1 MPDSSSIGGQ
11 VMVIFE
17 VGEEYANRKGS
28 YTVLEIS
35 DPKMTV
41 EYEDG
46 STADLS
52 ISIQQRI
59 WENIVTER
67 EAERARTV
75 KARKTRVSVGT
86 RFYIKPT
93 SVLTVEELS
102 TTNKQEGIPASGR
115 WLATIRKGDRLIYYA
130 QESQVFFA
138 VVTITGPG
146 NKLKGKG
153 RKKTSVLYFPL
164 DVDAYVVDLN
174 KALLAV
180 SVELES
186 QPKYKEI
193 LADSDD
199 YLEITEDE
207 FELLAEMLTEVSE
220 EDEEDEEDQEK
231 DDEEFDA

>member
-1 MPDSSSIGGQ
+1 MI
-11 VMVIFE
+11 IFE
-17 VGEEYANRKGS
+17 VGEEYANRKGG

-35 DPKMTV
+35 APKMTV
-41 EYEDG
+41 EYDDG

-59 WENIVTER
+59 WENIVTEQ

-75 KARKTRVSVGT
+75 KSRKKKVKIGT
-86 RFYIKPT
+86 RYYIRPT
-93 SVLTVEELS
+93 SMMTVEELS
-102 TTNKQEGIPASGR
+102 TTKKQEGIPASGR
-115 WLATIRKGDRLIYYA
+115 WLATIRRGDRLIYYA
-130 QESQVFFA
+130 KETQLFFA

-146 NKLKGKG
+146 KKPKGRG
-153 RKKTSVLYFPL
+153 RKKTSVLYFPV
-164 DVDAYVVDLN
+164 DVDAYVVDLS
-174 KALLAV
+174 KALHAV

-186 QPKYKEI
+186 QPKYKDF

-220 EDEEDEEDQEK
+220 EDEEDEANQEK
-231 DDEEFDA
+231 DDDEFDA

>member
-1 MPDSSSIGGQ
+1 
-11 VMVIFE
+11 MVIFE

-28 YTVLEIS
+28 YTVLELN
-35 DPKMTV
+35 DPKMLV
-41 EYEDG
+41 EYGDG
-46 STADLS
+46 SIADLS
-52 ISIQQRI
+52 IPIQQRI

-75 KARKTRVSVGT
+75 KSRKKRVSTST

-93 SVLTVEELS
+93 SMLTVEELS

-115 WLATIRKGDRLIYYA
+115 WLATLRRGDRLIYYA
-130 QESQVFFA
+130 KENQLFFA

-146 NKLKGKG
+146 KKPKGRG
-153 RKKTSVLYFPL
+153 RKKTSVLYFPV
-164 DVDAYVVDLN
+164 DVDAYVVDLS

-220 EDEEDEEDQEK
+220 EDEEDETDQEK
-231 DDEEFDA
+231 DDDEFDA

>member
-1 MPDSSSIGGQ
+1 MFN
-11 VMVIFE
+11 FE

-35 DPKMTV
+35 DSKMMV
-41 EYEDG
+41 EYDDG

-52 ISIQQRI
+52 ITIQQRI

-67 EAERARTV
+67 EVERTRTV
-75 KARKTRVSVGT
+75 KSRKKRVTVGT
-86 RFYIKPT
+86 RYYIKPT
-93 SVLTVEELS
+93 SMMTVEELS

-115 WLATIRKGDRLIYYA
+115 WLAILRRGDRLLYYA
-130 QESQVFFA
+130 KETQLFFA

-146 NKLKGKG
+146 KKPKGRG
-153 RKKTSVLYFPL
+153 RKKTSILYFPV
-164 DVDAYVVDLN
+164 DVDAYVVDLS

-180 SVELES
+180 SVDLES

-207 FELLAEMLTEVSE
+207 FELLAEILAEVSE
-220 EDEEDEEDQEK
+220 EVAESNTNQEK
-231 DDEEFDA
+231 DDDEFEA